1 MASRE
6 VYRIEIPI
14 ETTDRYSEGL
24 RRARRDVSR
33 FEAEA
38 SRMQRRMENMRRQR
52 WELTIRAIDR
62 ASRVI
67 SSVSSF
73 AQRVTNR
80 SYRIAVRAVD
90 YATRPLRSIA
100 SSITSILATAGIVGG
115 VAGGLVLPIKMT
127 IESQNITTAFEVL
140 LGSAEA
146 ANQRIEELIEFAG
159 QTPYTRDE
167 IFQASRVLE
176 VFTKG
181 ALSTGEGLR
190 MVGDIAAGTQQ
201 DFGNVALWM
210 GRLYDAMASG
220 RPVGEMTSRLQE
232 MGAISGDAR
241 ARIEALAESGGK
253 INDIWPRV
261 TKEFERYDGMMK
273 KMSDNLAN
281 LLLGVKSFFM
291 NNVISRWGSGL
302 EKALSPALSR
312 FREWRKENSEGIQ
325 AMGDAI
331 EHYGEKFAQFFVDHI
346 SKGASYL
353 NELFFSDKYK
363 DLTLGAKLKIMIDD
377 AQNTFSEWWER
388 TGRAQVTGLGGK
400 IGTTFGEMINGAIMA
415 VFGADSERDNTIVS
429 AGFEAGSSFVKGFFD
444 GLNAGEIF
452 STLGKK
458 LLDINVAGITDPF
471 KGEGFGSTA
480 GALVTDVLL
489 LGVLSKLLSPLKL
502 LKTPAKWVGDIG
514 RWGWNQTV
522 GRSRGRRSV
531 GDGRRSRSQTSRR
544 AEHRQERRRAER
556 ERMRRITTP
565 TWDLNRTAT
574 EQPTTRAGRA
584 ARNQRWYQKLW
595 QRLTRS
601 PGSGS
606 NLGISSMGGMSRGLS
621 RIPFLRTGLSLL
633 SLGTAS
639 EEEMP
644 GLIGSIAGGFA
655 GAKGGALAGA
665 AIGSVI
671 PGVGTAVGG
680 AVGGLI
686 GGIGGSIGGEWLG
699 NQWDAIKEK
708 ASDAASW
715 VSTKFNEAKE
725 TLSSTLFSGEWWG
738 GKWEEVKQTATSTVF
753 NGGWW
758 AEQVGFVYG
767 YLESSLFSAD
777 WWSGKWEEVKA
788 WTSEKW
794 SSATEI
800 WNNTVSNIGETLFNG
815 EWWVGNWESVKS
827 WASDTVNSFSDV
839 WSSAKS
845 LAESTLFS
853 ADWWSG
859 KWSQVKSWAS
869 SAWENIKSGFSL
881 GRSEGQSSASVKKY
895 ASGGLITRPHLGLVG
910 EAGPEMIIPL
920 SSGRRNRALELYRRA
935 GQMLGVRQFADGGL
949 VGSGISTP
957 LTPTGQSAVGG
968 IYFGDIN
975 IYPVVS
981 VEVSGDGDL
990 SAISD
995 EIVDEVG
1002 VKLADKVMEALGNM
1016 FINAK

>member
-1 MASRE
+1 MAKE

-14 ETTDRYSEGL
+14 E
-24 RRARRDVSR
+24 
-33 FEAEA
+33 
-38 SRMQRRMENMRRQR
+38 
-52 WELTIRAIDR
+52 AIDNYSR
-62 ASRVI
+62 EMDKAQKKTTKYEQAVQKSLSRIEQCRSRLLNSRWSIAINAIDEASRVI
-67 SSVSSF
+67 SRINSF
-73 AQRVTNR
+73 VHRVANR
-80 SYRIAVRAVD
+80 SYKLTIRAFD
-90 YATRPLRSIA
+90 LASKTIGFIKRSIF
-100 SSITSILATAGIVGG
+100 SLPSVITIGLSIVGINKLNEATVGAAMNFEQYEVSMTHWLGGNIKQAKELMKWMGQFADKTPYSSAELFPALSRGVG
-115 VAGGLVLPIKMT
+115 VAGGNVK
-127 IESQNITTAFEVL
+127 EAQKL
-140 LGSAEA
+140 LEIA
-146 ANQRIEELIEFAG
+146 ANMTAL
-159 QTPYTRDE
+159 TPGKTVED
-167 IFQASRVLE
+167 S
-176 VFTKG
+176 
-181 ALSTGEGLR
+181 
-190 MVGDIAAGTQQ
+190 M
-201 DFGNVALWM
+201 
-210 GRLYDAMASG
+210 
-220 RPVGEMTSRLQE
+220 
-232 MGAISGDAR
+232 
-241 ARIEALAESGGK
+241 EALADARVGEFARLTEYGFK
-253 INDIWPRV
+253 ISK
-261 TKEFERYDGMMK
+261 KEFDRIGWDG
-273 KMSDNLAN
+273 
-281 LLLGVKSFFM
+281 
-291 NNVISRWGSGL
+291 VISQIDKTFKDGANKLSRTAAGQLSTIRGYISTSFREAGIGILDSMKPRL
-302 EKALSPALSR
+302 ERITGWLDNNQDKWSEWKKTVQTAGEEAAEWAFSKLESAFEHVREKYLENDEFKNLDFEGKVKFIMGDINQWWTSKGKPALS
-312 FREWRKENSEGIQ
+312 N
-325 AMGDAI
+325 
-331 EHYGEKFAQFFVDHI
+331 
-346 SKGASYL
+346 
-353 NELFFSDKYK
+353 
-363 DLTLGAKLKIMIDD
+363 
-377 AQNTFSEWWER
+377 WWES
-388 TGRAQVTGLGGK
+388 TGKPWAVETGTFIGEAIFSGIVAGLKGGLSSLK
-400 IGTTFGEMINGAIMA
+400 DIWTNAFKDPSFSSIGGALTA
-415 VFGADSERDNTIVS
+415 TALAGA
-429 AGFEAGSSFVKGFFD
+429 AGSM
-444 GLNAGEIF
+444 
-452 STLGKK
+452 
-458 LLDINVAGITDPF
+458 
-471 KGEGFGSTA
+471 
-480 GALVTDVLL
+480 
-489 LGVLSKLLSPLKL
+489 LLSPFLRMGKAVGKGGKWAWN
-502 LKTPAKWVGDIG
+502 KTIG
-514 RWGWNQTV
+514 K
-522 GRSRGRRSV
+522 SRGRRSG

-680 AVGGLI
+680 AVGGIL
-686 GGIGGSIGGEWLG
+686 GGIGGSLGGEWLG
-699 NQWDAIKEK
+699 NHWDTIKEK

-715 VSTKFNEAKE
+715 VSEKFSETKE

-738 GKWEEVKQTATSTVF
+738 SKWEEVKQTAASTVF
-753 NGGWW
+753 SGGWW

-767 YLESSLFSAD
+767 YLESTLFSGD

-920 SSGRRNRALELYRRA
+920 SSGRRNRALELYRRT
-935 GQMLGVRQFADGGL
+935 GQMLGVRQYADGGL

>member
-33 FEAEA
+33 SEAEL
-38 SRMQRRMENMRRQR
+38 SRMQRRMEQMRRQR
-52 WELTIRAIDR
+52 WELIIRAVDR

-377 AQNTFSEWWER
+377 AQNAFSEWWER

-415 VFGADSERDNTIVS
+415 VFGADSERENTIVS
-429 AGFEAGSSFVKGFFD
+429 AGFEAGSSFVKGFIDGFD
-444 GLNAGEIF
+444 AKEVF
-452 STLGKK
+452 SAIGQK
-458 LLDINVAGITDPF
+458 LLDINIKGVTDPF

-480 GALVTDVLL
+480 GAFVTDMLL
-489 LGVLSKLLSPLKL
+489 LGALSKLLSPLKL
-502 LKTPAKWVGDIG
+502 LRTPTKWAGNVGK
-514 RWGWNQTV
+514 WGWNQTF
-522 GRSRGRRSV
+522 GRLRTKDRSPRPEN
-531 GDGRRSRSQTSRR
+531 RRSRTQTTMR
-544 AEHRQERRRAER
+544 AEHRERKRQAER
-556 ERMRRITTP
+556 DRIRRITTP
-565 TWDLNRTAT
+565 TWDLNRRD
-574 EQPTTRAGRA
+574 QPTTRAGRKA
-584 ARNQRWYQKLW
+584 QNRRWW
-595 QRLTRS
+595 QNLFSSGKT
-601 PGSGS
+601 GGGS
-606 NLGISSMGGMSRGLS
+606 NLGINSMGGLSRGLS
-621 RIPFLRTGLSLL
+621 KIPFLRTGLSLL
-633 SLGTAS
+633 SLGTAT
-639 EEEMP
+639 EEEVP
-644 GLIGSIAGGFA
+644 GIIGSILGGLG

-665 AIGSVI
+665 AIGSII
-671 PGVGTAVGG
+671 PGVGTAIGG
-680 AVGGLI
+680 AVGGIL
-686 GGIGGSIGGEWLG
+686 GGIGGSLGGEWLG
-699 NQWDAIKEK
+699 NQWDTIKEK

-738 GKWEEVKQTATSTVF
+738 
-753 NGGWW
+753 
-758 AEQVGFVYG
+758 
-767 YLESSLFSAD
+767 
-777 WWSGKWEEVKA
+777 GKWEEVKA